1 MRLVKN
7 INHNHQGVVVGETD
21 RGVSCFIFF
30 GASLDFACFTRAKFD
45 EVWKDEKGD
54 AEALLAKWADDTA
67 VGKTTDAVSQLQTM
81 AMLAKKKAEKP
92 LPLDSAKLVKAP
104 KGQPEVK
111 KPEPLKPQPT
121 VRERIQKIAESK
133 KRTTPVEAEPK
144 KAEPKKAVKAEPKKV
159 EPKKAAPKK
168 AEPKKA
174 EPKKAEP
181 KKAAP
186 KKAEPKVK
194 GEPTVVEKTLA
205 SIGKR
210 PITVAEI
217 ATKIGADPNTV
228 RQAVFQLKARG
239 KIDMIERGTYVL
251 TSR

>member
-30 GASLDFACFTRAKFD
+30 GASLDFACFTRAEFD
-45 EVWKDEKGD
+45 KAWKDEKGD

-67 VGKTTDAVSQLQTM
+67 VGKTTDAMSQLQTM

-144 KAEPKKAVKAEPKKV
+144 
-159 EPKKAAPKK
+159 
-168 AEPKKA
+168 
-174 EPKKAEP
+174 
-181 KKAAP
+181 
-186 KKAEPKVK
+186 
-194 GEPTVVEKTLA
+194 
-205 SIGKR
+205 
-210 PITVAEI
+210 
-217 ATKIGADPNTV
+217 
-228 RQAVFQLKARG
+228 
-239 KIDMIERGTYVL
+239 
-251 TSR
+251 